1 MRTAMLSGV
10 MAILVG
16 FSGVCSAAHAQQAE
30 GKAEPAK
37 LRVGV
42 FDSRA
47 VAVVYVRTEGFN
59 QYLKGLMVQKKRAEA
74 AADQETVQRLE
85 AEAQAKQTEL
95 HLQGFGT
102 ASVANIL
109 EEIKDQLPAIAR
121 ETGVDLIVSKWDV
134 VYQTPPAETVDI
146 TQALIKPF
154 HPDERALKII
164 EDLQKRRPL
173 PAEPLRNLRD

>member
-1 MRTAMLSGV
+1 MTMLSGV
-10 MAILVG
+10 MAVLVG
-16 FSGVCSAAHAQQAE
+16 LGSVCPAAFAQQAE
-30 GKAEPAK
+30 GKPEPAK

-59 QYLKGLMVQKKRAEA
+59 QYLKGLMAQKKQAEA
-74 AADQETVQRLE
+74 AADHETVKRLE

-121 ETGVDLIVSKWDV
+121 EAGVDLIVSKWDIA
-134 VYQTPPAETVDI
+134 YQTPTAETVDV

-164 EDLQKRRPL
+164 EDLQKRRPV
-173 PAEPLRNLRD
+173 PAEQLRNLRD